1 MRKLFILSLLIL
13 FCAISLAQR
22 QTIKLWKIHHKK
34 YYTTLYCYPAP
45 DSINTGISVII
56 CPGGSYRHL
65 MGIKTE
71 GFEVAEWLNSQGIN
85 AYVLRYRVG
94 KYGYHH
100 PAMIEDFQLAIRFLR
115 ENAER
120 WHLDAHKI
128 GAMGFSAGGHLV
140 TMAGVFADQ
149 DFLKPYGLFA
159 VHSSRPDFVV
169 PVYPVVSMQDSIAHQ
184 RSRKNLLT
192 THYTQAQQDQFS
204 MELQIP
210 ANMPPT
216 FLVTAIDDPVVMY
229 QNSVNLDKALTDK
242 KIPHVFK
249 LYKTGGHGYGMSEKI
264 APEAGQWKYDFVK
277 WLKEIGMLSR
287 LKSVKVG

>member
-1 MRKLFILSLLIL
+1 MRKLLILSVFIFVYSTL
-13 FCAISLAQR
+13 LAQ
-22 QTIKLWKIHHKK
+22 QQEIKLWKEHGQR
-34 YYTTLYCYPAP
+34 YNTTLYCYHAP
-45 DSINTGISVII
+45 DSINTGVAVIV

-71 GFEVAEWLNSQGIN
+71 GYEVAEWLNSQGIN

-100 PAMIEDFQLAIRFLR
+100 PAMIEDFQLAIQFLR

-149 DFLKPYGLFA
+149 DFLKPHGFA
-159 VHSSRPDFVV
+159 QEYSNRPDFVV

-192 THYTQAQQDQFS
+192 NHYTKEQQDQFS

-210 ANMPPT
+210 TDMPPT

-229 QNSVNLDKALTDK
+229 QNSVNLDKALTNK

-249 LYKTGGHGYGMSEKI
+249 LYNTGGHGYGMSEEI
-264 APEAGQWKYDFVK
+264 APEAGQWKYDFLN
-277 WLKEIGMLSR
+277 WLKNMGF
-287 LKSVKVG
+287 LKK

>member
-1 MRKLFILSLLIL
+1 MRKLLILSVFIFVYSTL
-13 FCAISLAQR
+13 SAQQQEIR
-22 QTIKLWKIHHKK
+22 LWKEHGQR
-34 YYTTLYCYPAP
+34 YNTTLYCYHAP
-45 DSINTGISVII
+45 DSINTGVAVIV

-100 PAMIEDFQLAIRFLR
+100 PAMIEDFQLAIQFLR

-149 DFLKPYGLFA
+149 DFLKPYRL
-159 VHSSRPDFVV
+159 VQEYSNRPDFVV

-192 THYTQAQQDQFS
+192 QHYTKEQQDQFS

-210 ANMPPT
+210 SNMPPT

-229 QNSVNLDKALTDK
+229 QNSVNLDKALTAK

-249 LYKTGGHGYGMSEKI
+249 LYNTGGHGYGMSEEI
-264 APEAGQWKYDFVK
+264 APEAGRWKYDFVK
-277 WLKEIGMLSR
+277 WLKEIGF
-287 LKSVKVG
+287 